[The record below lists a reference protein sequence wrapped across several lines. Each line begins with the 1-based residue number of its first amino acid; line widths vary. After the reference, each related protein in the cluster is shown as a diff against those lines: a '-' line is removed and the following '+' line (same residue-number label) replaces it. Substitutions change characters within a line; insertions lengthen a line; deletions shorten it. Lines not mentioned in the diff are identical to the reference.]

1 MVAADAEASSSEP
14 PREEEEARELT
25 LKERTWLFVEDN
37 PFVGAFILIV
47 IVFSIVTFV
56 LESEFNSPSLNLMWF
71 GCAADRPHTRHAPPH
86 AALIAPVALC
96 SCCAGWRLL
105 LS

>member
-14 PREEEEARELT
+14 PREEEEVRELT

-37 PFVGAFILIV
+37 PFVGALILIV

-86 AALIAPVALC
+86 DPPPTPVLPC
-96 SCCAGWRLL
+96 T
-105 LS
+105 

>member
-47 IVFSIVTFV
+47 IVFTNPKERFH
-56 LESEFNSPSLNLMWF
+56 EPSL
-71 GCAADRPHTRHAPPH
+71 GTIC
-86 AALIAPVALC
+86 
-96 SCCAGWRLL
+96 
-105 LS
+105 